1 VATDI
6 EPEAGMKKT
15 RTIKVGERIAVSHN
29 GRGAFEGIVT
39 ENNPASALI
48 YVEGHPYERHEVLGR
63 HDHRRI
69 SSCPEHAPTS
79 AQYALQMSN

>member
-1 VATDI
+1 
-6 EPEAGMKKT
+6 MKST

-48 YVEGHPYERHEVLGR
+48 YVEGHPYERYEVLDV

-69 SSCPEHAPTS
+69 SSCIEHAPS
-79 AQYALQMSN
+79 SPK